1 MLLFF
6 QNILISYI
14 ENTNATSKRINQGT
28 WSFITGSEYRA
39 FLYTMPQKKY
49 YAYYDIALT
58 FYLLGN
64 KDQAKVYVTRAE
76 DLNLDE
82 NLKVAPLEALNFE
95 IKELQEKPFKFKNRP
110 EDFIT
115 EFKLTYNTSDNIS

>member
-1 MLLFF
+1 MVNDTDNATFF

-14 ENTNATSKRINQGT
+14 ENTNSTSKRINQGT

-58 FYLLGN
+58 YYLVGN

-82 NLKVAPLEALNFE
+82 NLKVAPLEA
-95 IKELQEKPFKFKNRP
+95 KNP
-110 EDFIT
+110 
-115 EFKLTYNTSDNIS
+115 